1 MKLIML
7 AVLVAWALAPG
18 KLIEEANARVAKL
31 ATQAQRNT
39 ARTPVDTERTGA
51 DKGYVHGRHC
61 IDGRAF

>member
-1 MKLIML
+1 MKLIPIV
-7 AVLVAWALAPG
+7 VLLAWAFTPG
-18 KLIEEANARVAKL
+18 RLITEANARVAKL